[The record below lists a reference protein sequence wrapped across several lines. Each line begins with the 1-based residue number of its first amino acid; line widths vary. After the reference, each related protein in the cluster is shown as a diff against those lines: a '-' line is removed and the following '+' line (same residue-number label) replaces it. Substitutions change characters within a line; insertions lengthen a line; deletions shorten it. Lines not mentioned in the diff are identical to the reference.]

1 MPVVMITAYAEMLQA
16 SGNPLAGVDF
26 LISKPFLL
34 ENLREA
40 IAKVTPAATV
50 ASQASAPGAS

>member
-1 MPVVMITAYAEMLQA
+1 MLES
-16 SGNPLAGVDF
+16 SGDPLPGVDC

-40 IAKVTPAATV
+40 ITKVLPEKKSSPAV
-50 ASQASAPGAS
+50 